1 MDSFGF
7 SCKMKSADE
16 PDFFPEEKTMIKVQK
31 ITLIDTSYCY
41 FSYYILSL
49 YRTKRKAE
57 NGSVM
62 ITTHRIIWFRQTD
75 GLEIPLFHVNTFEK
89 GVSTPTPTLTI
100 FLYREDFSAAS
111 IYW

>member
-31 ITLIDTSYCY
+31 ITLIDTQ
-41 FSYYILSL
+41 YILPPPFISL
-49 YRTKRKAE
+49 SIYRTKRKAE

-89 GVSTPTPTLTI
+89 GVPL
-100 FLYREDFSAAS
+100 RA
-111 IYW
+111 